1 MCTARSSHTA
11 TLLLNVKVLVVGGV
25 NRVDG
30 FLSSAEL
37 YDPGTGTWAATG
49 SMGIAR
55 RDHTATLTAN
65 GKVLVA
71 GGYNGS
77 ALRNAEVYEHGR
89 GAGTETGRLGSERD
103 WQ

>member
-11 TLLLNVKVLVVGGV
+11 TSLPNGKVLVAGGV

-55 RDHTATLTAN
+55 RDHTATLMAN

-77 ALRNAEVYEHGR
+77 ALSNAELYEPGT
-89 GAGTETGRLGSERD
+89 GTWTETGRLGSERD